1 MLNVTH
7 EPLLLSV
14 VILNVVMQSVLA
26 RIHMSAHLDLP
37 LVIIREAL

>member
-14 VILNVVMQSVLA
+14 VMLNVVMQSVLA
-26 RIHMSAHLDLP
+26 WIYMSAHLDLP
-37 LVIIREAL
+37 LVVIREAL